1 MRKIDKVA
9 GILGDVG
16 IPFMGVLCWGWSF
29 YFILLYSIADLLIRQ
44 IFINERL
51 KLTLLDNQKKRHFFQ
66 KNLVLL
72 IVELAIVHVLVKL
85 LNPKIDFTEETWR
98 FWAYKDMGIQQGPI
112 LIPAVF
118 LMEYLRIRNEKKLGF
133 TGSFQIEVIREQ
145 YKMGIY
151 RLLFYLA
158 SLIVVYTIHLKENY
172 IVYGFLTYLTIIYFI
187 PLKNQGKTNV

>member
-1 MRKIDKVA
+1 LRKIDKVA

>member
-16 IPFMGVLCWGWSF
+16 IPLMGMLWWGWSF
-29 YFILLYSIADLLIRQ
+29 YFILLYLIADLLVRQ

-51 KLTLLDNQKKRHFFQ
+51 KLTMLDDQEKRQFFQ

-72 IVELAIVHVLVKL
+72 IAELVIVHVLVSL
-85 LNPKIDFTEETWR
+85 LNPSIDFAEEAWR
-98 FWAYKDMGIQQGPI
+98 FWAYKDMGIQQGPL

-133 TGSFQIEVIREQ
+133 TGPFQIQTIREQ
-145 YKMGIY
+145 NKMSIY
-151 RLLFYLA
+151 RLLFYA
-158 SLIVVYTIHLKENY
+158 AGIVLVFVAHLKETY
-172 IVYGFLTYLTIIYFI
+172 VIYGFLAYLTIVNFI
-187 PLKNQGKTNV
+187 PVKDSGKTNA